1 MLFYHG
7 IQQIDR
13 VDPVRKNG
21 GQVNFTSQIKVL
33 YGQIEINNCIKTNSN
48 LRNSKIEIVD
58 EIK

>member
-7 IQQIDR
+7 IQQIDC

-21 GQVNFTSQIKVL
+21 CHVNLTPQIKVL
-33 YGQIEINNCIKTNSN
+33 HGQIKINNCVKTNSN